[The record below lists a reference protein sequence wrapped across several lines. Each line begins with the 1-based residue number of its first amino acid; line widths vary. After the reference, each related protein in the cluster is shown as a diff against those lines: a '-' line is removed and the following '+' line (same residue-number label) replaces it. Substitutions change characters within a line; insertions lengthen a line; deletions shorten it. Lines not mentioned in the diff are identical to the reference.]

1 MSEPQRGNLPD
12 AVESAGEQAGEARKP
27 YRKPSFQFEQVFET
41 MALQCGKGVGATQF
55 SCHQSPSA
63 S

>member
-1 MSEPQRGNLPD
+1 MNEPGREERETQ
-12 AVESAGEQAGEARKP
+12 ESAGQGDNAGRKP

-41 MALQCGKGVGATQF
+41 RALVCGKIQPTTAGCGF
-55 SCHQSPSA
+55 SRSA